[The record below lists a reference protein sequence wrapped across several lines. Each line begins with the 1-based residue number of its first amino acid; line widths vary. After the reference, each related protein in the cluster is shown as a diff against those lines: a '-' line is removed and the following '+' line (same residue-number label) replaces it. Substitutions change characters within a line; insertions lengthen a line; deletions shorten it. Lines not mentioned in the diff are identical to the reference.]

1 MLYLTR
7 RPGEAVIINNAIE
20 VRVVELKGKSVKLGF
35 TFPADATVLRE
46 EVFLQIKAENEAAV
60 ATSADVLRARTA
72 KTEASVAAS
81 VAAGPASESGSESAD
96 DSSAGGHQVPGPSG
110 RCDLIDQLA
119 AAGDRRRPDD
129 S

>member
-35 TFPADATVLRE
+35 TFPPDATVLRE

-60 ATSADVLRARTA
+60 AASADVLRARTA
-72 KTEASVAAS
+72 MTGASGPTSAATGSVPEAGSDSAEDNSAA
-81 VAAGPASESGSESAD
+81 D
-96 DSSAGGHQVPGPSG
+96 HRVPRRGNRSNLLD
-110 RCDLIDQLA
+110 RLA
-119 AAGDRRRPDD
+119 ATGDRRRPDE

>member
-35 TFPADATVLRE
+35 TFPPDATVLRE

-60 ATSADVLRARTA
+60 AASADVLRARSA
-72 KTEASVAAS
+72 KTGAVGSAPAATRSAPEAETDDAEDNSAA
-81 VAAGPASESGSESAD
+81 A
-96 DSSAGGHQVPGPSG
+96 HQVSRRGG
-110 RCDLIDQLA
+110 RSSPIDRLA
-119 AAGDRRRPDD
+119 AAGDRRRPED

>member
-35 TFPADATVLRE
+35 TFPPDATVLRE

-60 ATSADVLRARTA
+60 AASADVLRARTA
-72 KTEASVAAS
+72 KIEASGSTSAATGS
-81 VAAGPASESGSESAD
+81 APEAGSESAED
-96 DSSAGGHQVPGPSG
+96 NSAAAHQVPRRDG
-110 RCDLIDQLA
+110 RCNPIDRLA

>member
-60 ATSADVLRARTA
+60 AASAEVLRA
-72 KTEASVAAS
+72 EAGRQRV
-81 VAAGPASESGSESAD
+81 AGPAAPAAELGAVPA
-96 DSSAGGHQVPGPSG
+96 AG
-110 RCDLIDQLA
+110 
-119 AAGDRRRPDD
+119 GDRRRPEDG
-129 S
+129 